1 MIAELRKTKVDFF
14 GTKVA
19 LFDLSLTFIGAYYV
33 GKKIGINPLVST
45 ALSIPVGYVAH
56 KAFSVKTPLNDRIDL
71 AIENSLP

>member
-19 LFDLSLTFIGAYYV
+19 LFDLSLSLIGGYYV
-33 GKKIGINPLVST
+33 GKKTGINPLVST

-56 KAFSVKTPLNDRIDL
+56 KAFSVKTPLNDKIDS
-71 AIENSLP
+71 AINSLP